1 MKNALKIALGI
12 VTGMGGFIDAGTIA
26 TSAQA
31 GARFGFRLLWIVA
44 LGTLAVIFLCEML
57 GRFAAISKHTLA
69 DGIRE
74 RFGIRYQALPIV
86 AEVLLDVAVLAAELG
101 GMAMAMKLLS
111 GIAFP
116 WWALPMGLFT
126 WAVLWLGKFV
136 IFNKVLFA
144 HHLDDLP
151 EALDGRAGVPT

>member
-1 MKNALKIALGI
+1 GRAIGP
-12 VTGMGGFIDAGTIA
+12 GGAAG
-26 TSAQA
+26 
-31 GARFGFRLLWIVA
+31 RWVGFRFVVIVA

-126 WAVLWLGKFV
+126 WAVLWLG
-136 IFNKVLFA
+136 
-144 HHLDDLP
+144 
-151 EALDGRAGVPT
+151 